1 MMHIA
6 LIWDPYK
13 HLEHNQQAGYE
24 EEKISELK
32 GAIEEFR
39 NFESTEDGQTGLIDQ
54 IFSTESRLKT
64 DDFIKKMCSKE
75 L

>member
-13 HLEHNQQAGYE
+13 HLDQNQKTNYE
-24 EEKISELK
+24 EEKVSGLK
-32 GAIEEFR
+32 DAIEEFR

-54 IFSTESRLKT
+54 IFGT
-64 DDFIKKMCSKE
+64 DNRMS
-75 L
+75 

>member
-6 LIWDPYK
+6 LIWDPYN
-13 HLEHNQQAGYE
+13 HLDTNKKVGYE

-39 NFESTEDGQTGLIDQ
+39 NYESVEDG
-54 IFSTESRLKT
+54 
-64 DDFIKKMCSKE
+64 
-75 L
+75 